1 MRCSLTCLA
10 AIGLSAGLF
19 AESQVANGYNWQYE
33 HIPDGVRI
41 TSGSPVDGTFPKR
54 LTVPGTL
61 GGSPVLEVQC
71 RSIEGDLAI
80 QEIVLPQSL
89 RRFDS
94 STWTSI
100 LSNDFF
106 EYYNW
111 NTEVYKE
118 RTTPLTVRFT
128 GPAVSEFRA
137 NTWWYNDRAMVL
149 FVYPESG
156 AYQQSWEEMLKWQS
170 FYRVAG
176 DGAIWEG
183 DGLTVP
189 QYEPNLDARAAELKE
204 TLLAKYGTDA
214 NAKAAVD
221 ALMTLFELNADAGV
235 RKALKKFGLT
245 ADGGVWTW
253 DANDYDETNL
263 YQPNDGVKVMTSD
276 KVQAKITSAI
286 ASLAKIPATWG
297 GMRLTDE
304 DFSFIDG
311 AICFDGADALLL
323 KATLEGAN
331 AAFWL
336 AKTYDLPVN
345 YKNPWAYIE
354 EATKLKGTDDAS
366 WAAAPKC
373 PGEGGKFLESSSF
386 QVGYIGD
393 DLLLRLTFKPESG
406 VEASDLLGAIYSLF
420 LDYEDTG
427 EVKVS
432 LSAGKATARLW
443 VSREMLAEGTY
454 AIDAGKGTLTITL
467 PGLADEMKTEPLNQ
481 WDVYYDYDGI
491 SGWHL
496 FGGKKEIAVW
506 LLESPKFL
514 TKEKGGSS
522 ELKKAKSFAE
532 QMLTTAPAALDALWE
547 REVND
552 DLHLFNAPAGM
563 TEADIKARK
572 ELAAQL
578 KASLNTPTQVTT
590 LGERLYLAPLFSENR
605 PDRNHL
611 PEINEKGAFVPGTAP
626 DPSFCDILP
635 DRGDGV
641 IDPDPDPSEPDVDPT
656 LPTISVTT
664 EGAGTVKGAG
674 AYKVGKKVTLRAK
687 AEKDHVFAGWYG
699 ADGQPVASE
708 GKDYRDTT
716 LRYVMTE
723 EDVSFTAR
731 FVSKADDA
739 AIAIACALPE
749 DGYAAGTQLSLPVV
763 VTSQSLPRV
772 SARKLPSGLRYN
784 SKTQCIEGTPKKPGV
799 FTFTVSVTNASK
811 AKLEETFTLKVKNF
825 VSEQIPVA
833 DSYAF
838 QAGVTTP
845 LDLSAIG
852 DVRVSGLPAGM
863 RWDAKTGTII
873 GTPKRPGTYTVT
885 FVKGKEKASSTFEV
899 ADWADPT
906 LEVEVEPETMAG
918 AEVLW
923 PVLTDSGNQV
933 SARGLPSGVRLRR
946 ITDKVT
952 KLVTFQLEG
961 IPTKPGQYTL
971 EVTAKNGGKKSIT
984 RTYAVTV
991 LPNAYADTY
1000 RGLLLDG
1007 QGVAAAMALYS
1018 ITGGEKIIKLDEN
1031 GRGAEALRGG
1041 GGEGGR
1047 SGHGDG
1053 CADVIA
1059 VQRDAEGGVGVVAQF
1074 AADEATI
1081 CGLGLEVPAAQV
1093 VRNPVFQ
1100 EGQVRPEGHR
1110 PGFGDGD
1117 VQMGLERG
1125 RPGVPAFPVQVLAGE
1140 GRGHVVVPSPPAVH
1154 HEDAE
1159 LGKVQRRGD
1168 LVVVQITIIEP
1179 ALDLKLEGDADL
1191 ASGGAGGEAEEGGAH
1206 SPVARE

>member
-61 GGSPVLEVQC
+61 DGNPVLEVQC
-71 RSIEGDLAI
+71 GSVEGDLAI
-80 QEIVLPQSL
+80 EEIVLPQSL

-94 STWTSI
+94 STKTSI

-111 NTEVYKE
+111 DTDEYKE

-128 GPAVSEFRA
+128 GPAVSEFRYDG
-137 NTWWYNDRAMVL
+137 WWYNDRAMAL
-149 FVYPESG
+149 FAYPESG

-170 FYRVAG
+170 FYVLKPSGGAVWEY
-176 DGAIWEG
+176 DGQ
-183 DGLTVP
+183 VFP
-189 QYEPNLDARAAELKE
+189 QYKPNLDARAAELE
-204 TLLAKYGTDA
+204 ATLLAKYGDDA
-214 NAKAAVD
+214 NATAAVD

-235 RKALKKFGLT
+235 RKALKEFGIT
-245 ADGGVWTW
+245 ADDGVWTF
-253 DANDYDETNL
+253 DESNYDETNL

-304 DFSFIDG
+304 DFPFIDG

-345 YKNPWAYIE
+345 YKNPWVYIE

-406 VEASDLLGAIYSLF
+406 VKASDLLGATHF
-420 LDYEDTG
+420 LTLDFGDTG
-427 EVKVS
+427 PFSVS
-432 LSAGKATARLW
+432 LYPTGTATAW
-443 VSREMLAEGTY
+443 FWETLAEGTY

-467 PGLADEMKTEPLNQ
+467 PGLAGEMKTEPLNQ

-496 FGGKKEIAVW
+496 FGGEKEIAVW
-506 LLESPKFL
+506 LVESPKFL
-514 TKEKGGSS
+514 VKRKGGSVS
-522 ELKKAKSFAE
+522 TDLQKAKSFAE

-552 DLHLFNAPAGM
+552 DLHLFNAPGGM
-563 TEADIKARK
+563 TEADIAARK
-572 ELAAQL
+572 ELAAQV
-578 KASLNTPTQVTT
+578 KASLNTPTQVTA

-605 PDRNHL
+605 PDRDYL
-611 PEINEKGAFVPGTAP
+611 PELNEKGAFVPGTAP

-635 DRGDGV
+635 DRGDGE
-641 IDPDPDPSEPDVDPT
+641 IAPDPDPSVPEDDPT
-656 LPTISVTT
+656 LPTISVAT
-664 EGAGTVKGAG
+664 EGAGTVRGAG
-674 AYKVGKKVTLRAK
+674 SYKAGRKVTLRAK
-687 AEKDHVFAGWYG
+687 AEKGNVFAGWYG

-731 FVSKADDA
+731 FVSVDDDA

-784 SKTQCIEGTPKKPGV
+784 SKTQCIEGAPKKPGV
-799 FTFTVSVTNASK
+799 FTFTVSVTNASR
-811 AKLEETFTLKVKNF
+811 AKHEETFTLKVKNF
-825 VSEQIPVA
+825 VSDQIPVA

-863 RWDAKTGTII
+863 RWDAKTGTIV

-933 SARGLPSGVRLRR
+933 SARGLPSGVRIRR
-946 ITDKVT
+946 IVDKET
-952 KLVTFQLEG
+952 RLVTFQLEG

-971 EVTAKNGGKKSIT
+971 EVTAKNGGRKSIT

-1000 RGLLLDG
+1000 QGLLSDG
-1007 QGVAAAMALYS
+1007 QGGPVTLAFEVEVKEKGNVTATIWENGKRTRVTSKGFVYDAETMRATALLTLKRDERLLKVALEVDATLTEPTTRATVTFGDVLQGTALGQAPTPLEAEPPPATVS
-1018 ITGGEKIIKLDEN
+1018 WTGGTLEVKVSQ
-1031 GRGAEALRGG
+1031 
-1041 GGEGGR
+1041 R
-1047 SGHGDG
+1047 SGKVTVKGTLPDG
-1053 CADVIA
+1053 TRCNWNAKLRVDGSVPFYA
-1059 VQRDAEGGVGVVAQF
+1059 VARDGAVYSGTLRWDSLGG
-1074 AADEATI
+1074 
-1081 CGLGLEVPAAQV
+1081 LPAAELFQGNTPLPCAV
-1093 VRNPVFQ
+1093 NPVQ
-1100 EGQVRPEGHR
+1100 
-1110 PGFGDGD
+1110 
-1117 VQMGLERG
+1117 
-1125 RPGVPAFPVQVLAGE
+1125 AN
-1140 GRGHVVVPSPPAVH
+1140 
-1154 HEDAE
+1154 
-1159 LGKVQRRGD
+1159 
-1168 LVVVQITIIEP
+1168 
-1179 ALDLKLEGDADL
+1179 
-1191 ASGGAGGEAEEGGAH
+1191 
-1206 SPVARE
+1206 

>member
-19 AESQVANGYNWQYE
+19 AESQVDNGYNWQYE
-33 HIPDGVRI
+33 HIPDGVHI
-41 TSGSPVDGTFPKR
+41 TSGSPVDGTFPKK

-61 GGSPVLEVQC
+61 GGSPVLEVRC
-71 RSIEGDLAI
+71 RSIKGDLAI
-80 QEIVLPQSL
+80 EEIVLPQSL

-94 STWTSI
+94 SEWTSI

-106 EYYNW
+106 EYYDW
-111 NTEVYKE
+111 NTDEYKE

-128 GPAVSEFRA
+128 GPAVSEFRS

-149 FVYPESG
+149 FAYPESG

-170 FYRVAG
+170 FYVLKPSG
-176 DGAIWEG
+176 GAVWEY
-183 DGLTVP
+183 DDQVFP
-189 QYEPNLDARAAELKE
+189 QYKPNLDERAKELE
-204 TLLAKYGTDA
+204 ATLSAKYGDDA
-214 NAKAAVD
+214 NATAAVD
-221 ALMTLFELNADAGV
+221 ALMTLFELNTDAGV

-263 YQPNDGVKVMTSD
+263 YQPNDGVKVMTSNN
-276 KVQAKITSAI
+276 VQKKITSAI

-366 WAAAPKC
+366 WAAAPVS
-373 PGEGGKFLESSSF
+373 PGEGGKFLESSTF

-393 DLLLRLTFKPESG
+393 DLLLRLTFKPEAG
-406 VEASDLLGAIYSLF
+406 VKASDLLGTIYSLS
-420 LDYEDTG
+420 LDFGDTG
-427 EVKVS
+427 VVVVQ
-432 LSAGKATARLW
+432 LSDGKATARSW
-443 VSREMLAEGTY
+443 DSRETLAEGTY
-454 AIDAGKGTLTITL
+454 AINADKGTLTITL
-467 PGLADEMKTEPLNQ
+467 PGLAGEMKTEPLTY
-481 WDVYYDYDGI
+481 WAVYYDYDGI

-496 FGGKKEIAVW
+496 FGGEKEIAVW
-506 LLESPKFL
+506 LVESPKFL
-514 TKEKGGSS
+514 VKRKGGSVS
-522 ELKKAKSFAE
+522 TDLQKAKSFAE

-552 DLHLFNAPAGM
+552 DLHLFNAPGGM
-563 TEADIKARK
+563 TEADIEARK
-572 ELAAQL
+572 EQAAQL

-605 PDRNHL
+605 PDRDYL
-611 PEINEKGAFVPGTAP
+611 PELNEKGAFVPGTAP

-635 DRGDGV
+635 DRGDGE
-641 IDPDPDPSEPDVDPT
+641 IAPDPDPSVPEDAPT
-656 LPTISVTT
+656 LPTISVAT
-664 EGAGTVKGAG
+664 EGAGTVRGAG
-674 AYKVGKKVTLRAK
+674 SYKAGRKVTLRAK
-687 AEKDHVFAGWYG
+687 AEKGNVFAGWYG

-731 FVSKADDA
+731 FVSVDDDA

-784 SKTQCIEGTPKKPGV
+784 SRTQCIEGAPKKPGV
-799 FTFTVSVTNASK
+799 FTFTVSVTNASR
-811 AKLEETFTLKVKNF
+811 AKHEETFTLKVKNF
-825 VSEQIPVA
+825 VSDQIPVA

-863 RWDAKTGTII
+863 RWDAKTGTIV

-933 SARGLPSGVRLRR
+933 SARGLPSGVRIRR
-946 ITDKVT
+946 IVDKET
-952 KLVTFQLEG
+952 RLVTFQLEG

-971 EVTAKNGGKKSIT
+971 EVTAKNGGRKSIT

-1000 RGLLLDG
+1000 QGLLLDG
-1007 QGVAAAMALYS
+1007 QGGPVTLAFEVEVKEKGNVTATIWENGKRTRVTSKGFVYDAETMRATALLTLKRDERLLKVALEADATLTEPTTRATVTFGDVLQGTALGLAPTPLEVEPPTATVS
-1018 ITGGEKIIKLDEN
+1018 WTGGTLEVKVSQ
-1031 GRGAEALRGG
+1031 
-1041 GGEGGR
+1041 R
-1047 SGHGDG
+1047 SGKVTVKGTLPDG
-1053 CADVIA
+1053 TRCNWNAKLRVDGSVPFYA
-1059 VQRDAEGGVGVVAQF
+1059 VARDGAVYSGTLRWGSLGG
-1074 AADEATI
+1074 
-1081 CGLGLEVPAAQV
+1081 LPAAELFQGNTPLPCAV
-1093 VRNPVFQ
+1093 NPVQ
-1100 EGQVRPEGHR
+1100 
-1110 PGFGDGD
+1110 
-1117 VQMGLERG
+1117 
-1125 RPGVPAFPVQVLAGE
+1125 AN
-1140 GRGHVVVPSPPAVH
+1140 
-1154 HEDAE
+1154 
-1159 LGKVQRRGD
+1159 
-1168 LVVVQITIIEP
+1168 
-1179 ALDLKLEGDADL
+1179 
-1191 ASGGAGGEAEEGGAH
+1191 
-1206 SPVARE
+1206 

>member
-1 MRCSLTCLA
+1 MRRSLTCLA

-19 AESQVANGYNWQYE
+19 AESQVAYGYNWQYE

-41 TSGSPVDGTFPKR
+41 IAGSPVDGTFPKT

-80 QEIVLPQSL
+80 EEIVLPQSL

-94 STWTSI
+94 SEWTSI
-100 LSNDFF
+100 LEDDFF
-106 EYYNW
+106 YN
-111 NTEVYKE
+111 TDEYKE

-128 GPAVSEFRA
+128 GPAVSEFRS

-149 FVYPESG
+149 FAYPESG
-156 AYQQSWEEMLKWQS
+156 EYQQSWEEVLKWQS
-170 FYRVAG
+170 FYILEPSG
-176 DGAIWEG
+176 GAIWEY

-189 QYEPNLDARAAELKE
+189 QYKPNLDDRAAELE
-204 TLLAKYGTDA
+204 ATLLAKYGADA

-221 ALMTLFELNADAGV
+221 ALMTLFELNADSGV
-235 RKALKKFGLT
+235 RKALKEFGIT
-245 ADGGVWTW
+245 ADDGVWTFDESKY
-253 DANDYDETNL
+253 DATDL

-286 ASLAKIPATWG
+286 ASLAKIPTTWG

-304 DFSFIDG
+304 DFPFIDG

-345 YKNPWAYIE
+345 YKNPWVYIE

-406 VEASDLLGAIYSLF
+406 VKASDLLGTIYSLS
-420 LDYEDTG
+420 LDYEATG
-427 EVKVS
+427 AVDVD
-432 LSAGKATARLW
+432 LSGGKASASWSWNPWETI
-443 VSREMLAEGTY
+443 AEGTY

-467 PGLADEMKTEPLNQ
+467 SGLADEMRQEPLKH
-481 WDVYYDYDGI
+481 WDVYYDHAGI

-496 FGGKKEIAVW
+496 FGGKKEIPVW
-506 LLESPKFL
+506 LLESPDFL

-532 QMLTTAPAALDALWE
+532 QTLTTTPAALDALWA
-547 REVND
+547 REATD

-563 TEADIKARK
+563 TEADIAARK
-572 ELAAQL
+572 ELAAQV
-578 KASLNTPTQVTT
+578 KASLNTPTQVTA

-605 PDRNHL
+605 PDRDYL
-611 PEINEKGAFVPGTAP
+611 PDLNEKGAFVPDTEP

-641 IDPDPDPSEPDVDPT
+641 IDPEPSEPEDDPT
-656 LPTISVTT
+656 LPTISVST

-687 AEKDHVFAGWYG
+687 AEKDHVFAGWYD

-708 GKDYRDTT
+708 GKDYRDTS

-731 FVSKADDA
+731 FVSKADDTT
-739 AIAIACALPE
+739 IAIACALPE
-749 DGYAAGTQLSLPVV
+749 DGVAAGTELSLPVV
-763 VTSQSLPRV
+763 VTSQSLPKVR
-772 SARKLPSGLRYN
+772 AKKLPSGVRYN
-784 SKTQCIEGTPKKPGV
+784 SKTQCLEGAPKKPGV
-799 FTFTVSVTNASK
+799 FTFTISVTNASK
-811 AKLEETFTLKVKNF
+811 AKLEETFTLKVQNF
-825 VSEQIPVA
+825 VSDQIPVE

-838 QAGVTTP
+838 QAGVTSP
-845 LDLSAIG
+845 LDLSALG
-852 DVRVSGLPAGM
+852 DIRVSGLPSGL
-863 RWDAKTGTII
+863 RWNSKTNTII
-873 GTPKRPGTYTVT
+873 GTPKRPGTYTVY
-885 FVKGKEKASSTFEV
+885 FVKGKEKASATFEV

-906 LEVEVEPETMAG
+906 LEVKVEPETMAG
-918 AEVLW
+918 AEVVW
-923 PVLTDSGNQV
+923 PVLTDGGNKV
-933 SARGLPSGVRLRR
+933 SARGLPSGVRLKK

-961 IPTKPGQYTL
+961 IPTKPGQYAI

-984 RTYAVTV
+984 RTYAVNV

-1000 RGLLLDG
+1000 QGLLLDG
-1007 QGVAAAMALYS
+1007 QGVAATLAFEVEVKEKGNVTATIWENGKRKRVTSKGFLYDADTVGAAYLLTLKRDERLLKVALEADATLTEPTTRATVTFGDVLQGS
-1018 ITGGEKIIKLDEN
+1018 APGLAPTPLEVEPPTATVSWTGGTLEVKVSQ
-1031 GRGAEALRGG
+1031 
-1041 GGEGGR
+1041 R
-1047 SGHGDG
+1047 SGKVTVKGTLPDG
-1053 CADVIA
+1053 SRCNWKAELRADGTVPFYA
-1059 VQRDAEGGVGVVAQF
+1059 VARDGAVYSGTLRWDSLGG
-1074 AADEATI
+1074 
-1081 CGLGLEVPAAQV
+1081 LPAAEL
-1093 VRNPVFQ
+1093 FQ
-1100 EGQVRPEGHR
+1100 GNTPLPCKVSPE
-1110 PGFGDGD
+1110 
-1117 VQMGLERG
+1117 
-1125 RPGVPAFPVQVLAGE
+1125 
-1140 GRGHVVVPSPPAVH
+1140 
-1154 HEDAE
+1154 
-1159 LGKVQRRGD
+1159 
-1168 LVVVQITIIEP
+1168 
-1179 ALDLKLEGDADL
+1179 LDD
-1191 ASGGAGGEAEEGGAH
+1191 
-1206 SPVARE
+1206 